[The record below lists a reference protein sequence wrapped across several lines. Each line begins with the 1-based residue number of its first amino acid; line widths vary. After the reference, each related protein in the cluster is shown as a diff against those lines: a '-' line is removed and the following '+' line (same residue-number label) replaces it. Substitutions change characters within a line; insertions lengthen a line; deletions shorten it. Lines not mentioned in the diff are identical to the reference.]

1 MKKIQI
7 TKTGKRFYENNEI
20 TICLDLQI
28 YEGFDT
34 LQELELYVTKK
45 GLDKKYMAI
54 VKFLDMYYGVFIEN
68 FDKEIIIGK
77 SSVWFRDKGFMKT
90 VDSKKFKSPYN
101 IAKLR
106 IKPFESKGISRD
118 LKQLDTEINIF
129 RYKSNKLQDIT
140 EYMYSDMY
148 LILLG
153 LTFYNTFF
161 TKDESEI
168 FLREYFM
175 MDFYWYFKEGNKI
188 KRINPF
194 LSLVELTNGKIIPYS
209 FFN

>member
-7 TKTGKRFYENNEI
+7 TKTGKRFYQKNEI
-20 TICLDLQI
+20 TICLELQI
-28 YEGFDT
+28 YEGFDS
-34 LQELELYVTKK
+34 LQELEIYVAKK
-45 GLDKKYMAI
+45 GLDLKYMAT

-77 SSVWFRDKGFMKT
+77 ANVWFRDKGFMKS
-90 VDSKKFKSPYN
+90 VDSKKFKRPYSIN
-101 IAKLR
+101 KLR

-118 LKQLDTEINIF
+118 LKQLDTEINVF

-161 TKDESEI
+161 TQDESEI

-175 MDFYWYFKEGNKI
+175 MDFYWYFKEENKI

-194 LSLVELTNGKIIPYS
+194 HSLVELTNGKIMPYS
-209 FFN
+209 FF